1 MSLEENIK
9 KWVSLDNQLKTLTE
23 KTKELRDA
31 RSTTEEL
38 ILDYVETK
46 QMNNATIN
54 ISDGRLRF
62 VSTKQTAPLTLKYV
76 EECLMQCIG
85 NEEKV
90 QKLMDYIKEKKEFK
104 YVQDIKRTYN
114 NEYRYIYKI

>member
-23 KTKELRDA
+23 KTKELREA
-31 RSTTEEL
+31 RTTTEEL

-46 QMNNATIN
+46 QMNNATVN

-62 VSTKQTAPLTLKYV
+62 VSTKQTAPLTVKYV
-76 EECLMQCIG
+76 EECLTQCIG
-85 NEEKV
+85 NAEKV
-90 QKLMDYIKEKKEFK
+90 EKLMDYIKEKREVK
-104 YVQDIKRTYN
+104 YVPDIKRTYTN
-114 NEYRYIYKI
+114 

>member
-46 QMNNATIN
+46 QMNNATVN

-90 QKLMDYIKEKKEFK
+90 EKLMDYIKEKREVK
-104 YVQDIKRTYN
+104 YVPDIKRTYN
-114 NEYRYIYKI
+114 NN

>member
-9 KWVSLDNQLKTLTE
+9 KWVALDNQLKTLTD
-23 KTKELRDA
+23 KTKELREA
-31 RSTTEEL
+31 RSTTEDL
-38 ILDYVETK
+38 ILEYVETK
-46 QMNNATIN
+46 KMNNATVN

-62 VSTKQTAPLTLKYV
+62 VNTKQTAPLTLKYV
-76 EECLMQCIG
+76 EECLNQCIG

-90 QKLMDYIKEKKEFK
+90 GKIMEYIKETREVK

-114 NEYRYIYKI
+114 